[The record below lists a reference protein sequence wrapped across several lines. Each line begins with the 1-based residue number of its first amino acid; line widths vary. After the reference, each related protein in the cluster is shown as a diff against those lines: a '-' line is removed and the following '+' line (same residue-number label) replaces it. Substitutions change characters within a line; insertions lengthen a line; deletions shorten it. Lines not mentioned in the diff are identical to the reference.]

1 MSSFPFSASMLAQ
14 KAYSHPTVTPST
26 DDLLDI
32 YVDWNGDAIT
42 CSARGKSVVRDADGR
57 AVRET
62 VAKAVMRLTEWNEK
76 AESVITIQV
85 VGFKRLKP
93 AKPPMGALSI
103 D

>member
-1 MSSFPFSASMLAQ
+1 MLPKKAHSRPSAT
-14 KAYSHPTVTPST
+14 HPT

-57 AVRET
+57 ALREM

-85 VGFKRLKP
+85 VGFKRLQGK
-93 AKPPMGALSI
+93 KPP
-103 D
+103 